1 MTHNRIMRL
10 PLQRRRSRCSL
21 SSFVCILS
29 TLISVVV
36 LLSLPAVDAEGA
48 PSRRRQDSLQF
59 KQYQYNNI
67 DERRILR
74 GEQEQLAG
82 GKNQQPANAPS
93 EEETDGVDSEIVFTT
108 SELTTTTTTTPTCP
122 EILGNSI
129 KIDDVSTLYY
139 AIVPSSSDELNNGI
153 LCGRLEVLNND
164 GGWIGLGFSKYG
176 GMIRSTAIIGVPQ
189 DEISRAK
196 NTVLKYDL
204 GGYDVGYEYGGWGV
218 YPMIDEKQT
227 LIDTSLY
234 EDETED
240 GEDEIMVM
248 TFTKLLVEEDELPIV
263 TNGTNIFIHARGYE
277 KRLGHHEM
285 AMSFYKDFA
294 EDIVAVA
301 AEEIVEE
308 DVPSEVSVL

>member
-48 PSRRRQDSLQF
+48 PSQRQQSSLQF

-82 GKNQQPANAPS
+82 GKNQQPANA
-93 EEETDGVDSEIVFTT
+93 EETDGVDNNEIVFTT

-129 KIDDVSTLYY
+129 IIDDVSTLYY

-301 AEEIVEE
+301 AEEIVAE